1 MPLHPFNFP
10 QAQVHDAFTLDV
22 PPDLVFDDEPL
33 EPMLCGGQ
41 ALAPTP
47 ANVVEIWRQR
57 RDRSPACTRAL
68 AAVLLKTPEALDQI
82 VSIED
87 AAECLMAALESQ
99 PANQFAGRAA
109 CLAGMARILQLT
121 DHPAEAETL
130 YRRVLDLLQR
140 ASHGTRTR

>member
-1 MPLHPFNFP
+1 MRLNPFAP
-10 QAQVHDAFTLDV
+10 AQPSAPDAFTLGV

-41 ALAPTP
+41 ARAPTP

-130 YRRVLDLLQR
+130 YRRALDLLHR